1 MTAVHDLFVGLLAV
15 AFGCLLIIG
24 AAIDFKP
31 LMELSKSR
39 LLIESIGR
47 SGARWVIAAFG
58 LVSVFLGILIA
69 SGWRIHW

>member
-1 MTAVHDLFVGLLAV
+1 MTAFHDLFVGLLAV

-24 AAIDFKP
+24 AAVDFKP

-39 LLIESIGR
+39 LLIESLGR
-47 SGARWVIAAFG
+47 VGARCVIAAFG
-58 LVSVFLGILIA
+58 LVSITLGVLIA